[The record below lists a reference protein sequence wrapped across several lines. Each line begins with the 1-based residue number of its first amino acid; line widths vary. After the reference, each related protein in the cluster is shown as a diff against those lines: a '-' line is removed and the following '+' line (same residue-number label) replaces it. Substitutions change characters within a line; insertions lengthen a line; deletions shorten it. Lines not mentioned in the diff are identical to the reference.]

1 MELLTAPGNLPFAIA
16 LGFVAALALLQVVAL
31 MLGGPIGIGDGDFD
45 ANIDLDLDGDID
57 GDLDLD
63 GDGVGGLAGALD
75 WMGVGRLPLSILLTL
90 WAAGFGLSGLAI
102 QEFALSST
110 GARLPMLLPSLL
122 ALGLSFPILKLS
134 GAILRPIIPR
144 DETEAVTTQSLLGS
158 EGEIVVGVARRGRP
172 AQARVKD
179 KWGNAHY
186 VQVEPDSDVD
196 EFAAGAKVLL
206 LKRQDHIFRVIAGS
220 NAQLD

>member
-1 MELLTAPGNLPFAIA
+1 MHRTEMELLTAPQNLPFAIA
-16 LGFVAALALLQVVAL
+16 LGLVAALALLQVVAL
-31 MLGGPIGIGDGDFD
+31 LLGGPIGIGDGDFD
-45 ANIDLDLDGDID
+45 ADIDMD
-57 GDLDLD
+57 GDLDLS
-63 GDGVGGLAGALD
+63 GGGLAGALD
-75 WMGVGRLPLSILLTL
+75 WLGVGKLPLSILLTL

-102 QEFALSST
+102 QELALSAT
-110 GARLPMLLPSLL
+110 GARLPMLLPSLV
-122 ALGLSFPILKLS
+122 ALGLSFPILKIS
-134 GAILRPIIPR
+134 GLILRPIIPR

-196 EFAAGAKVLL
+196 EFPAGAKVLL
-206 LKRQDHIFRVIAGS
+206 LKRNDNIFRVIAGS
-220 NAQLD
+220 NTQLD

>member
-1 MELLTAPGNLPFAIA
+1 MELLTAPQNLLFAIA
-16 LGFVAALALLQVVAL
+16 LGLVAALALLQVVAL
-31 MLGGPIGIGDGDFD
+31 LLGGPMGIGDGDFD
-45 ANIDLDLDGDID
+45 ADIDLDADGDMDLDGD
-57 GDLDLD
+57 
-63 GDGVGGLAGALD
+63 GGLAGALD
-75 WMGVGRLPLSILLTL
+75 WLGVGKLPLSILLTL

-102 QEFALSST
+102 QELALSAT
-110 GARLPMLLPSLL
+110 GARLPMLLPSLV
-122 ALGLSFPILKLS
+122 ALGLSLPMLKIS
-134 GAILRPIIPR
+134 GLILRPIIPR

-158 EGEIVVGVARRGRP
+158 EGEIVVGTARRGRP

-196 EFAAGAKVLL
+196 EFPAGAKVLL
-206 LKRQDHIFRVIAGS
+206 LKQNDHIFRVIAGS